1 MTHERCEHLLHI
13 SRAEALS
20 ETDQQALDAHLSSC
34 AACSRLRDDLDA
46 LGTLLGDHRSS
57 TPVDDRLLDEARRDL
72 HRALRSEPVRPTLRR
87 RGARALWWLFGT
99 GPRIAWSAAGLV
111 VCGLAAGAAAG
122 PLLLPVR
129 TTTDIP
135 AGTRMSN
142 FRLAPASADGQVDC
156 RYDLITPVQVSGKLD
171 DPRIQ
176 RALAGAIVGEENPG
190 VRLRAVNAVAGRRL
204 AGADR
209 EIRAALILAL
219 TSDPNP
225 GVRMEAL
232 RALRRL
238 PLADDIKS
246 ALLTTLLTDTNSG
259 LRIAAINGLD
269 SSFTAP
275 LQIDPDV
282 LSALR
287 VTAARDDNNYI
298 RQKSRTVLEEVRNP

>member
-1 MTHERCEHLLHI
+1 
-13 SRAEALS
+13 
-20 ETDQQALDAHLSSC
+20 
-34 AACSRLRDDLDA
+34 
-46 LGTLLGDHRSS
+46 
-57 TPVDDRLLDEARRDL
+57 
-72 HRALRSEPVRPTLRR
+72 
-87 RGARALWWLFGT
+87 
-99 GPRIAWSAAGLV
+99 
-111 VCGLAAGAAAG
+111 
-122 PLLLPVR
+122 
-129 TTTDIP
+129 
-135 AGTRMSN
+135 MSN

-246 ALLTTLLTDTNSG
+246 ALLTTLLTDRNSG